1 MRHAQIVFELATP
14 AFVSTADQNAAELGP
29 QTIKGLLR
37 WWWRA
42 LPENANL
49 TVDKLKEEEAS
60 IFGFAAKEIR
70 VRSNVAVTLKC
81 ERSTFRDQG
90 QRPYASG
97 LKVKSGKFEVDALEY
112 LAYGPV
118 ATVSRKEKDN
128 DGRAYNP
135 KFNDEQTGRAKTGL
149 LLKRPALEP
158 GSRFVLGLS
167 WRSGSLGKK
176 QEQGLVRAVAAW
188 LELGGIGSRSR
199 KGWGS
204 VCFRAREM
212 PDELTKVFDE
222 ARRELRAMDTQPTAA
237 VSPTPWPSLASFRL
251 IGKVTGSDWKET
263 LGRLGEKY
271 KALKP
276 SSRSAERWIAGSA
289 APRRA
294 FSIILKVRPQESES
308 QIIEGILG
316 VFICNSSEK
325 SKGQEEW
332 NRFFQSLRWV

>member
-1 MRHAQIVFELATP
+1 MRHATIVFELVTP

-37 WWWRA
+37 WWWRS

-49 TVDKLKEEEAS
+49 TVDKLREREAS

-81 ERSTFRDQG
+81 ESSPFTDQG
-90 QRPYASG
+90 KPPYTSN

-112 LAYGPV
+112 LAFGPV
-118 ATVSRKEKDN
+118 ANVGRKEKDELE
-128 DGRAYNP
+128 RAYNP

-167 WRSGSLGKK
+167 WRSGSLSEK
-176 QEQGLVRAVAAW
+176 QEEQLVRAVAAW

-204 VCFRAREM
+204 VCFRDGEI
-212 PDELTKVFDE
+212 PGELIKVFDE
-222 ARRELRAMDTQPTAA
+222 ARQELRVMETHAA
-237 VSPTPWPSLASFRL
+237 GTVSPTSWPSLASFRL
-251 IGKVTGSDWKET
+251 IGRVTGSDWKET
-263 LGRLGEKY
+263 LGQLGEKY

-294 FSIILKVRPQESES
+294 SSIILKVRSQEGKS
-308 QIIEGILG
+308 QLLEGILG
-316 VFICNSSEK
+316 VFICNFSET
-325 SKGQEEW
+325 SKGQDDW